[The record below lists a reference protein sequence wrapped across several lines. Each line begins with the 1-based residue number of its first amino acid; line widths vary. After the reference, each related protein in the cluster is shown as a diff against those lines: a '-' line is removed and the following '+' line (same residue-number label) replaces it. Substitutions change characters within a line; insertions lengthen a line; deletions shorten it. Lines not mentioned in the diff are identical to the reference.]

1 MFTTSSKKSIRKL
14 GLLMW
19 VFALN

>member
-1 MFTTSSKKSIRKL
+1 MFTTSVEKSIRKL

>member
-1 MFTTSSKKSIRKL
+1 MFTTSVEKSIRKL
-14 GLLMW
+14 GLLML